1 MGSEKTLTSREHF
14 LDLPTYNSEDISVR
28 NHSTFADKRP
38 TIYAI
43 FEAYLKM
50 KLSRREYDASERFIP
65 LLYESAESF

>member
-1 MGSEKTLTSREHF
+1 MGSEKTLTSKEQF
-14 LDLPTYNSEDISVR
+14 LDLQTYNSEDISVR

-50 KLSRREYDASERFIP
+50 KLSRREYDASDRFIL
-65 LLYESAESF
+65 LLYGSAEKF